1 MDAGEDYESL
11 AGLAFGDRR
20 RAIGKFGD
28 NRAPPGKLGTVLPVH
43 IQRSATGKGDF
54 DRLHMNPLVFI
65 GVKIEP
71 HACSEIHSVVNGIS
85 TEESSGTNPEVV
97 QAIIVA
103 RPPEHRGGFSSE
115 TPTDRDR
122 VPAGDDHQLVSSQL
136 LFAHCIELT
145 RVRSFI

>member
-11 AGLAFGDRR
+11 ARLAFDDRR

-65 GVKIEP
+65 GVKVER
-71 HACSEIHSVVNGIS
+71 HACREIHSVVNGIS
-85 TEESSGTNPEVV
+85 SEESSGTNSQVM
-97 QAIIVA
+97 QAIIF
-103 RPPEHRGGFSSE
+103 HRTTDHRCSVSSE
-115 TPTDRDR
+115 TLTDGDR
-122 VPAGDDHQLVSSQL
+122 VPAGYDHQLVSSQPC
-136 LFAHCIELT
+136 F
-145 RVRSFI
+145 SFCSVFNE